1 MHDHAVTHEK
11 VTLLLKHRQELLGYL
26 RNKIASPELAEDLLQ
41 DSLLKALRSAPGLH
55 DEEKLLPWFYRILR
69 NAVIDTYRSRGAA
82 PGRVDTDV
90 DLLEAPAEPTAADEQ
105 SLCECFRLLVP
116 TLKPE
121 YAAMIERFDSAPPMR
136 RPSRWNSGS
145 PATPS
150 RCAATGPA
158 RLSGNAWKRP
168 AGHVRSTDA
177 SIVPARMVKKR
188 HSRKCN
194 RRQSLRLYR

>member
-121 YAAMIERFDSAPPMR
+121 YAAMIERFELGTADAEAVALELGITRNTLKVR
-136 RPSRWNSGS
+136 RHR
-145 PATPS
+145 ARQALRQRLEETC
-150 RCAATGPA
+150 RTCAKHGCLDCTCQNGQKEALPE
-158 RLSGNAWKRP
+158 
-168 AGHVRSTDA
+168 V
-177 SIVPARMVKKR
+177 
-188 HSRKCN
+188 
-194 RRQSLRLYR
+194 